1 MGVWRHFHEG
11 SNFRILTLFGS
22 GYAGLGKADPLEKN
36 LGAKQQEIVRVH
48 SEDMNRHTAYR
59 RQPEKPDAV
68 ESKVISPNVSPG
80 MKQTDEFARR
90 WIKPGDIR
98 AFKPIAVE
106 AGHRKVIE
114 YGGAGV
120 LPGDNMIDLEGEPIV
135 RIRDPAVLAAM
146 GRSLPYLLN
155 QNLVH

>member
-1 MGVWRHFHEG
+1 MPKDRVLAAWGDLIADRNAH
-11 SNFRILTLFGS
+11 
-22 GYAGLGKADPLEKN
+22 YLGKADPLEKN
-36 LGAKQQEIVRVH
+36 LGAKQQEIIRVH

-68 ESKVISPNVSPG
+68 GSKVISPNVSSG

-90 WIKPGDIR
+90 GIKPGDIR

-120 LPGDNMIDLEGEPIV
+120 LPGDNMIDLEGGADSADKGSGSTRSDGP
-135 RIRDPAVLAAM
+135 LAAISVEPEFGSLM
-146 GRSLPYLLN
+146 G
-155 QNLVH
+155 